1 MFFDLKWRQKKQ
13 VEPGTESQIGVKP
26 EIRILTL
33 NEIRSYM
40 LRRANKAIVR
50 ARYME
55 IVTGFSDNIEGKIS
69 DDYDDL
75 IEAILTKSG
84 KDLTLDALAMDI
96 LEPEPNAQGQQRR
109 EKRQKEADELTCD
122 EIIARTWIG
131 IDGDVVMLLPKK
143 RHAIDPALIQLH
155 NVNVDV
161 SVQNWRKVLDTIIQ
175 GLGILAGL
183 AGTPRAV
190 STNR

>member
-1 MFFDLKWRQKKQ
+1 MFFDLKWRQKRQ

-33 NEIRSYM
+33 NEIRAYL

-84 KDLTLDALAMDI
+84 KDLTLDVLAMDI
-96 LEPEPNAQGQQRR
+96 LEPEPNAQDQQRS
-109 EKRQKEADELTCD
+109 EKRRKEPDELTCD

-131 IDGDVVMLLPKK
+131 IDGDLVMMLPKK
-143 RHAIDPALIQLH
+143 RHGIDPALIQLH

-161 SVQNWRKVLDTIIQ
+161 SVQNWRHVLDTILQ

-183 AGTPRAV
+183 AGSPRAV
-190 STNR
+190 PTNR